1 MDRRRF
7 TSFLGASL
15 LVADSFAAQPAKLH
29 RIGYLAARRRAQN
42 RTSLRDFSKGCGN
55 WDTSKE
61 RTFCLRDDITETAS
75 NDSLHSQLNW
85 FSSK

>member
-29 RIGYLAARRRAQN
+29 RIGYLRRHAAERR
-42 RTSLRDFSKGCGN
+42 TVPL
-55 WDTSKE
+55 
-61 RTFCLRDDITETAS
+61 
-75 NDSLHSQLNW
+75 
-85 FSSK
+85 